1 MRRCVAADYK
11 KAINMQLADGDD
23 ETNDDIRNVVFDFRF
38 KAANIECTMAK
49 LPLEYET
56 NMASFMEKVETSP
69 PGEFDFK
76 EEFDPLEQLDFEVEN
91 YQPF

>member
-11 KAINMQLADGDD
+11 RAINMQLADGDD
-23 ETNDDIRNVVFDFRF
+23 TTNDDIMNVVFDFKF
-38 KAANIECTMAK
+38 KAFNMESSMAK

-56 NMASFMEKVETSP
+56 NMASFMEKVEANPST
-69 PGEFDFK
+69 EFDDLAPF
-76 EEFDPLEQLDFEVEN
+76 ERLEQLDFEVEN

>member
-23 ETNDDIRNVVFDFRF
+23 ETNDDIRNVVFDFKF
-38 KAANIECTMAK
+38 KGFNIASSMAK

-56 NMASFMEKVETSP
+56 NMASFMEKVEANPPTS
-69 PGEFDFK
+69 FD
-76 EEFDPLEQLDFEVEN
+76 DLEPFERLE
-91 YQPF
+91 